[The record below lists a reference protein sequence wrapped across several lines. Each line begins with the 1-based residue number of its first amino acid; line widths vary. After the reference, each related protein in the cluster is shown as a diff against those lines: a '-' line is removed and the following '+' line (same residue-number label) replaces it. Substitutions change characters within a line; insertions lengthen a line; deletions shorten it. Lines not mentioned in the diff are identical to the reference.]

1 MKVFNLFF
9 RMARNFKLQI
19 LIFMGICVLMS
30 LPIKQQL
37 NDMADVNYDTKNIN
51 LTIIDHDQ
59 DIASEALIEYLS
71 SKANLVEVEDNLQ
84 ARLDAIFFKK
94 TDYIL
99 EIPNGWT
106 QSILAQDDIR
116 PFITQI
122 GSQTKMAASV
132 DAWLMTYVKSLEVS
146 RLRLGE
152 NPDPSEI
159 KSLLK
164 EVQHDLNGQ
173 VKMDTLAKDVDM
185 NTMIFGEYFQSF
197 AIYAMTMIFIT
208 VFGNII
214 LSMRSPEVSKR
225 EWLGKHTEIKRT
237 LQTWMASLIFALLIW
252 LGFGFIGLTILGW
265 QLIQDPK
272 FWMVLLNGLICVFG
286 LQSMAYF
293 VAVMIPNKGM
303 VSFMGNVISLVLAF
317 FSGLF
322 VPLEFVD
329 KTAQSLVSIA
339 SPIWYMRTNKLIMEL
354 KQIQWNDMTQIL
366 QNFGIQLLIAIAFLG
381 MSYIIQRHRLVN
393 RIYLD

>member
-19 LIFMGICVLMS
+19 LIFMGICILMS

-71 SKANLVEVEDNLQ
+71 SKANLVEVEDKLQ

-132 DAWLMTYVKSLEVS
+132 DVWLMTYVKCLEVS

-225 EWLGKHTEIKRT
+225 EWLGKHTEAKRT
-237 LQTWMASLIFALLIW
+237 IQSWLASLTFAIIIW
-252 LGFGFIGLTILGW
+252 LVFVFIGLTMMGW
-265 QLIQDPK
+265 QIIQDPK
-272 FWMVLLNGLICVFG
+272 LWLVLLNGFICVLG

-303 VSFMGNVISLVLAF
+303 ISFMGNVISLVLAF

-322 VPLEFVD
+322 VPIDFVD

-354 KQIQWNDMTQIL
+354 KEIQWDDMTQIL
-366 QNFGIQLLIAIAFLG
+366 QNFGIQLLIAMAFLG
-381 MSYIIQRHRLVN
+381 LSYIIQRHRLVN